1 MTFQR
6 KLIAVV
12 AGVVLAL
19 QAGMCFAND
28 AAEPV
33 APERS
38 PDGVESRPRDGERHG
53 DMPRGRRDGDR
64 SFDDKGIDGPPGDD
78 KPRRHPRDPRD
89 MQLSAEEITDA
100 LAILRDYQPD
110 VAERITK
117 WHADQPEG
125 AGQMI
130 AARMPWI
137 RRLIYVRRHDE
148 ERYHVMIADMKLDR
162 ECATLSQKV
171 RDGDNALEAELRKKI
186 AEHFETRQKLR
197 EMEVD
202 RLEKRVTELRN
213 QLAERRQV
221 QKDLV
226 EQRYGELVGKGPESK
241 W

>member
-1 MTFQR
+1 MTLQR
-6 KLIAVV
+6 NLIAAM

-19 QAGMCFAND
+19 QTGMCFATD
-28 AAEPV
+28 AAEGP
-33 APERS
+33 APDRS
-38 PDGVESRPRDGERHG
+38 SGRVEPRPRDGERHG

-64 SFDDKGIDGPPGDD
+64 AFDDKGIDGPPGED
-78 KPRRHPRDPRD
+78 KPRRHLRD
-89 MQLSAEEITDA
+89 MQLSAEEVTDA

-117 WHADQPEG
+117 WHAEQPEG

-137 RRLIYVRRHDE
+137 RRLIYVRRYDE
-148 ERYHVMIADMKLDR
+148 ERYQVMIADMKLDR

-171 RDGDNALEAELRKKI
+171 REGDNTLEPELRKKI